1 MFNLTALASSVL
13 DSLDNVAKDTLE
25 EQPKV
30 SATKLRKSR
39 KIESTLSNTPEL
51 HPIPERERVDSSVK
65 SQSSHELLE
74 NTSLHGSNSLDQVIL
89 FLILIDFQLSPTLL

>member
-39 KIESTLSNTPEL
+39 KIESTISNTPEL
-51 HPIPERERVDSSVK
+51 HSIPERDRVDSSVK
-65 SQSSHELLE
+65 SQSSHDLLE

-89 FLILIDFQLSPTLL
+89 FLILIDFQL